1 MDAEQLMTINPVVV
15 KEDASLGEALEL
27 IVERGIRHLPV
38 VRNGEIV
45 GILSDRDLRGLGI
58 SLAPTVEEIERT
70 SARMSIDVSR
80 LMSADVI
87 TVDRATTLRDM
98 VDIILNEKVGALPVI
113 DSETNELV
121 GIVSYVD
128 ILQAL
133 KDQSD

>member
-1 MDAEQLMTINPVVV
+1 MDAEQLMTANPVFVE
-15 KEDASLGEALEL
+15 EDTSLGEALEL
-27 IVERGIRHLPV
+27 FVERNIRHLPV

-45 GILSDRDLRGLGI
+45 GILSDRDLMRLGL
-58 SLAPTVEEIERT
+58 SLVPTVEEIERT
-70 SARMSIDVSR
+70 SARMSIDVSQ

-87 TVDRATTLRDM
+87 SVDRATTLREM
-98 VDIILNEKVGALPVI
+98 VDIILNEKIGALPVV

-133 KDQSD
+133 KDQGE